1 MAGKTKR
8 GDDAP
13 RLDSRSG
20 RAALKARGAPYFVEI
35 SENACLGYRKGATR
49 AVWLLRRW
57 LGDRYEFE
65 KIGFADDRAEADA
78 ERILSFNQARDRA
91 VDMAKEA
98 AKAAKGAT
106 PRRRSKPPP
115 LTVSEAMADYLA
127 FVDQERKSGAIARN
141 YEKTSILPT
150 LGAIPVRDL
159 TTKTLRDWLRDLAE
173 RPRFTHGR
181 KGEPSRL
188 QPPATTDEERRRRKS
203 SANRI
208 FNVLRA
214 ALNYAFQNDED
225 GRVPSDAAWKK
236 VKAFRDV
243 DAPKVRWLSTDEMQ
257 RLVNASNEPFKSLV
271 LAGLFSGCRY
281 GELCRLVVGDF
292 DPDSDTLLVRVS
304 KSGKSRHV
312 TLTKEASNFFR
323 RLTKGRD
330 AGELLL
336 TNPNGKAWERGQQ
349 ARPMKE
355 ACSQAHIAP
364 AVGFHCLRHTF
375 ASHAVQHGVPLLI
388 VAANLGHSTTKMC
401 EKHYVHLSAEHV
413 RKTIQDLAQP
423 FGLVDDDSNVVT
435 LARR

>member
-1 MAGKTKR
+1 MAGKVKLVKIDTR
-8 GDDAP
+8 E
-13 RLDSRSG
+13 G
-20 RAALKARGAPYFVEI
+20 RAKLAARGQPYYVELL
-35 SENACLGYRKGATR
+35 NGLHLGYRRGAR
-49 AVWLLRRW
+49 RGVWVSRRW
-57 LGDRYEFE
+57 LGDKYQVETLD
-65 KIGFADDRAEADA
+65 GVADDHEPADDKHV
-78 ERILSFNQARDRA
+78 LSFDQARRA
-91 VDMAKEA
+91 AIKMADEA
-98 AKAAKGAT
+98 AKTAKGHT
-106 PRRRSKPPP
+106 RLRRSKAPP
-115 LTVSEAMADYLA
+115 LTVAEAMSDYLA
-127 FVDQERKSGAIARN
+127 FVDRDRKSGAIARN

-173 RPRFTHGR
+173 RPRFTHGK

-225 GRVPSDAAWKK
+225 GRVPSDAAWKR

-243 DAPKVRWLSTDEMQ
+243 DAPKVRWLSTEEMQ
-257 RLVNASNEPFKSLV
+257 RLVNASKEPFKSLV

-304 KSGKSRHV
+304 KSGKARHV
-312 TLTKEASNFFR
+312 TLTREASNFFR

-413 RKTIQDLAQP
+413 RKTIQDRAQP
-423 FGLVDDDSNVVT
+423 FGLVDDDSNVIP

>member
-1 MAGKTKR
+1 MAGKVKS
-8 GDDAP
+8 GDKAVKI
-13 RLDSRSG
+13 DSPSA
-20 RAALKARGAPYFVEI
+20 RAKCAIRGAPYYVEVL
-35 SENACLGYRKGATR
+35 SGLHLGYRKGAR
-49 AVWLLRRW
+49 RGVWVSRRW
-57 LGDRYEFE
+57 LGDAYSVET
-65 KIGFADDRAEADA
+65 IAIADDHEPAND
-78 ERILSFNQARDRA
+78 ERILTFDQARRRA
-91 VDMAKEA
+91 MELAKEA
-98 AKAAKGAT
+98 QKTAKGLA
-106 PRRRSKPPP
+106 PRRRSKAPP
-115 LTVSEAMADYLA
+115 LTVAEAMADYLA
-127 FVDQERKSGAIARN
+127 FVDRDRKSGAIARN

-188 QPPATTDEERRRRKS
+188 QPAPTTDEERRRRKS

-243 DAPKVRWLSTDEMQ
+243 DAPKVDWLSTDEMQ
-257 RLVNASNEPFKSLV
+257 RLVNASKEPFKSLV

-281 GELCRLVVGDF
+281 GELTRLTVSDF

-312 TLTKEASNFFR
+312 TLTREASNFFR

-336 TNPNGKAWERGQQ
+336 NNPNGKAWERGQQ

-355 ACSQAHIAP
+355 ACQRAHIAP

-413 RKTIQDLAQP
+413 RKTIQDRAQP

-435 LARR
+435 LTRR